1 MLKDFRDFVGKGN
14 AIDLAVGVIIGSA
27 ISTILKSFVDE
38 LVVPLTGLLSRVDF
52 SNMYFVLKGTVPDGT
67 PLGEARKVIADAGHG
82 DHFGHSLGHGIG
94 LYVHEYPRVAQR
106 ATNLLEDGMVFS
118 NEPGVYLTGWGGVRI
133 EDLLVLEGGKVRNI
147 TKASKL
153 STE

>member
-52 SNMYFVLKGTVPDGT
+52 SNMYFVLKGTVPMSA
-67 PLGEARKVIADAGHG
+67 PLGAKQVLDITEVLINGTQAAID
-82 DHFGHSLGHGIG
+82 D
-94 LYVHEYPRVAQR
+94 
-106 ATNLLEDGMVFS
+106 DGS
-118 NEPGVYLTGWGGVRI
+118 G
-133 EDLLVLEGGKVRNI
+133 
-147 TKASKL
+147 
-153 STE
+153 